1 MKKILLSATALGF
14 ALTASAFAADLPSRK
29 APVVLPP
36 PPPMWTGFYVG
47 VNVGGTV
54 DASTNT
60 YVANGPV
67 DVDGFGPRI
76 FALGSAASG
85 AAAAAG
91 TAYPGTNNSGFI
103 GGGQVGYNYQFGA
116 YTGPGRS
123 WVVGLEADIQ
133 GVTATGG
140 GTTLLQASPLASPP
154 FRPGYAVAGVTYA
167 VKSLDYI
174 GTVRGRIGALINPAL
189 LVYATGG
196 LAYGGA
202 NSNTNQFEAGT
213 APAFGPFLT
222 PAWAYSG
229 SYSDTRIGWTA
240 GAGLEWM
247 FWSNWSAKVEYLY
260 YDLGSVTYG
269 DGVSGSVINVGRRVA
284 GQTLFLNAAYTSAQ
298 FDGHIFRAGL
308 NYHFNW
314 AAPAPVLAKF

>member
-1 MKKILLSATALGF
+1 MKKILLSATALGL

-36 PPPMWTGFYVG
+36 PPPIWTGFYVG

-60 YVANGPV
+60 YVANAPV
-67 DVDGFGPRI
+67 NLNGATPAFS
-76 FALGSAASG
+76 SAASA

-103 GGGQVGYNYQFGA
+103 GGGQVGYNYQFGT

-123 WVVGLEADIQ
+123 WVVGIEADIQ

-140 GTTLLQASPLASPP
+140 GTSILSAASLASPP
-154 FRPGYAVAGVTYA
+154 FSPGSAVAGVTYA
-167 VKSLDYI
+167 TKSLDYI

-189 LVYATGG
+189 LVYVTGG
-196 LAYGGA
+196 LAYGGV
-202 NSNTNQFEAGT
+202 NSSTSQFLAGT
-213 APAFGPFLT
+213 DAVNFGPLIT
-222 PAWAYSG
+222 SAWTSSG
-229 SYSDTRIGWTA
+229 SYSDTRTGWTA
-240 GAGLEWM
+240 GAGLEWL
-247 FWSNWSAKVEYLY
+247 FWPNWSAKLEYLY
-260 YDLGSVTYG
+260 YDLGTVNYS
-269 DGVSGSVINVGRRVA
+269 SGVA
-284 GQTLFLNAAYTSAQ
+284 GAFGTGASTIPGQALFLNGTWTTAR

-314 AAPAPVLAKF
+314 SAPAPVLAKF

>member
-1 MKKILLSATALGF
+1 MKKILLTATALS

-29 APVVLPP
+29 EPVVPP
-36 PPPMWTGFYVG
+36 PPPLIWTGFYAG

-54 DASTNT
+54 DASSNT

-67 DVDGFGPRI
+67 DLDSFGRRI
-76 FALGSAASG
+76 SALGSAASA

-116 YTGPGRS
+116 YTGPARS
-123 WVVGLEADIQ
+123 WVVGIEADIQ
-133 GVTATGG
+133 GVTGTGG
-140 GTTLLQASPLASPP
+140 GTNILQGTALSSPP
-154 FRPGYAVAGVTYA
+154 YRSGAIGAETYA
-167 VKSLDYI
+167 SKSLDYI

-202 NSNTNQFEAGT
+202 NSNTNQFEFGT
-213 APAFGPFLT
+213 ARAFGPFLT
-222 PAWAYSG
+222 PAWSYAG

-247 FWSNWSAKVEYLY
+247 FWSNWSLKFEYLY
-260 YDLGSVTYG
+260 YDLGSVTYS
-269 DGVSGSVINVGRRVA
+269 DGIAGSSINVGRRVA
-284 GQTLFLNAAYTSAQ
+284 GQTLFLNGAYTSAQ
-298 FDGHIFRAGL
+298 FNGHIFRAGV

-314 AAPAPVLAKF
+314 AAPAPVLAKY

>member
-1 MKKILLSATALGF
+1 MKKILLSATALSF
-14 ALTASAFAADLPSRK
+14 ALTASAYAADLPSRK

-54 DASTNT
+54 DASSST
-60 YVANGPV
+60 YVANGPLFLN
-67 DVDGFGPRI
+67 GFGPVVS
-76 FALGSAASG
+76 AAASAASA

-91 TAYPGTNNSGFI
+91 TAYPGTNNSGFL

-116 YTGPGRS
+116 YTGPARS
-123 WVVGLEADIQ
+123 WVVGVEADIQ

-140 GTTLLQASPLASPP
+140 GTNIISAAPLASPP
-154 FRPGYAVAGVTYA
+154 FAPGNVVGGGTYA
-167 VKSLDYI
+167 SKSLDYI

-202 NSNTNQFEAGT
+202 NSSTSQFLAGT
-213 APAFGPFLT
+213 APAFGPLIT
-222 PAWAYSG
+222 PGWTAAG
-229 SYSDTRIGWTA
+229 SYSGTRVGWTA

-247 FWSNWSAKVEYLY
+247 FWPNWSAKVEYLY
-260 YDLGSVTYG
+260 YDLGTANYSS
-269 DGVSGSVINVGRRVA
+269 GVSGSFINVLAPA
-284 GQTLFLNAAYTSAQ
+284 GQPLFLNGTWTSAR
-298 FDGHIFRAGL
+298 FNGHIFRAGL

-314 AAPAPVLAKF
+314 AAPAPVLAKY